1 MGPLT
6 KAQCGKCQKYL
17 VTING
22 HKKNLVFKNF
32 KWFIYHIL
40 SIKRAMV
47 NYIQILKML
56 GNYVRVFKLIQHVCQ
71 YFKSS

>member
-6 KAQCGKCQKYL
+6 KAQFGKCQKYL

-40 SIKRAMV
+40 SIKRA
-47 NYIQILKML
+47 N
-56 GNYVRVFKLIQHVCQ
+56 G
-71 YFKSS
+71 